1 MLSPQQIAILSLLEA
16 RGALCVAVIRTE
28 LGLSQDTAAKSIRRL
43 VDRGAVRLNAAKA
56 RENALVELMPGLAF
70 GGNASRRPI
79 RYRKGR
85 DDITGGS

>member
-1 MLSPQQIAILSLLEA
+1 MGRPMLSPQQTAILSLLQA

-56 RENALVELMPGLAF
+56 RENALVELTPGLAF
-70 GGNASRRPI
+70 GGERVPAPNPLPKSAR
-79 RYRKGR
+79 
-85 DDITGGS
+85 